1 MLRRHEFVISKG
13 RWWANLII
21 ASLVSFGW
29 YISLYKGMY
38 GLNKELC
45 LCQNYLYSLLLKEK
59 KSYNGM
65 IYQAF

>member
-1 MLRRHEFVISKG
+1 
-13 RWWANLII
+13 
-21 ASLVSFGW
+21 
-29 YISLYKGMY
+29 MY